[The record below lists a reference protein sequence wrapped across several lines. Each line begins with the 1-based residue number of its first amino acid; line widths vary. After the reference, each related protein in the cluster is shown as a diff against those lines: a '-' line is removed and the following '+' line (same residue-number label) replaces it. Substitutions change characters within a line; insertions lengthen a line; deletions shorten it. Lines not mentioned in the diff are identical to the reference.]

1 MVCVCFFSTW
11 QFKCSCVLF
20 TNLFCIQNP
29 VGRHYFMQKK
39 QKSQKCSSYF
49 CVAKCSTLC
58 EHVVLYAF
66 MDLQQ
71 DYAVTE
77 IKWKHKNGYLFF
89 FFVVFLLSNKTCG
102 KFLAVPSKKRSPDFS
117 AVSNKSTGWHCDS
130 SRKKKMRIMF
140 VHSIT
145 ERKAKELHGF
155 SEHETCGILHVSR
168 WHEGVIQFLAALLK
182 FSQGHYNSKSH
193 EP

>member
-58 EHVVLYAF
+58 EHVVFYAF

-130 SRKKKMRIMF
+130 SRKKKDENNVCSLNYWKEGQGVAWLQWAWDVWNFTCIAMAWGCD
-140 VHSIT
+140 SIFGSV
-145 ERKAKELHGF
+145 A
-155 SEHETCGILHVSR
+155 
-168 WHEGVIQFLAALLK
+168 
-182 FSQGHYNSKSH
+182 
-193 EP
+193 